1 MALRIAGPGQQAV
14 GIRPSVETEDN
25 APEDNAPEI
34 ALDEAI
40 EEEGSEPVMDT
51 GKISPQIARYMSAD
65 QGPFI
70 CANCTHFQDDMSC
83 QVVSGPIDP
92 EGVCILFTSRAGEN
106 AVEQPTEYAE
116 EPVEEVL

>member
-14 GIRPSVETEDN
+14 GIRPSVETED
-25 APEDNAPEI
+25 AAPEI
-34 ALDEAI
+34 ARDEAI
-40 EEEGSEPVMDT
+40 EEAVSEPATDT
-51 GKISPQIARYMSAD
+51 SKVSPQIARYMSAD

-70 CANCTHFQDDMSC
+70 CANCTHFRDDMSC

>member
-1 MALRIAGPGQQAV
+1 MALRIAGPSQQTIV
-14 GIRPSVETEDN
+14 TQPLPVDMEVD
-25 APEDNAPEI
+25 APDIEPEQ
-34 ALDEAI
+34 AI
-40 EEEGSEPVMDT
+40 EEAASEPVTDT
-51 GKISPQIARYMSAD
+51 SKVSPQIARYMSAD

-70 CANCTHFQDDMSC
+70 CANCTHFQDDMLC